1 MSVFSKGIILA
12 GDSGNK
18 LVPLTLGIP
27 KQLLPLYDKPMI
39 YYPIELLIGV
49 GVKDILIITSQEH
62 ISTFIKA
69 LGDGSAFGAR
79 FSYAIQSTPE
89 GAAQAFTIGEEFIGD
104 EPVCLITGD
113 CILFGKDRNVKLQ
126 KAMRAALNSGQA
138 SIFVC
143 RDWDPN
149 QYGVV
154 TLDSDGK
161 CITIEGKTANPLYYS
176 ITGLYVFP
184 KGVADYAKHVGKS
197 ERGRLEVTSL
207 NKTYF
212 EKNKL
217 QVQVLGSDFRWFD
230 TNSFD
235 SLLVINNYI
244 KNHCCPV

>member
-1 MSVFSKGIILA
+1 
-12 GDSGNK
+12 
-18 LVPLTLGIP
+18 
-27 KQLLPLYDKPMI
+27 
-39 YYPIELLIGV
+39 
-49 GVKDILIITSQEH
+49 
-62 ISTFIKA
+62 
-69 LGDGSAFGAR
+69 
-79 FSYAIQSTPE
+79 
-89 GAAQAFTIGEEFIGD
+89 
-104 EPVCLITGD
+104 
-113 CILFGKDRNVKLQ
+113 
-126 KAMRAALNSGQA
+126 MRAALNSGQA

-161 CITIEGKTANPLYYS
+161 CLAIEGKTNNPLYYS

-207 NKTYF
+207 NK
-212 EKNKL
+212 L
-217 QVQVLGSDFRWFD
+217 QVQVLGSDFMWFD

-244 KNHCCPV
+244 KNNRFK